1 MIVFNLQCSNC
12 SLSFEGWFGSSKSC
26 ETQIKKK
33 LVQCVS
39 CGSSNITKELSSPN
53 VSIKKGNVDSNEKAL
68 RDFRNKVK
76 EVNKFVKQNFEFVG
90 DQFAYEARK
99 IHYSKSNKK
108 PVYGNATME
117 EVADLN
123 DEGIEVTSF
132 PWVKEDN

>member
-1 MIVFNLQCSNC
+1 MIVFNLQCSDC
-12 SLSFEGWFGSSKSC
+12 SHSFEGWFGSSKSC

-39 CGSSNITKELSSPN
+39 CGSSNITKELSRPN
-53 VSIKKGNVDSNEKAL
+53 VSVKKTNVTPNEKVL

-108 PVYGNATME
+108 PVYGNATKE
-117 EVADLN
+117 EVTDLS
-123 DEGIEVTSF
+123 DEGIEVTSI
-132 PWVKEDN
+132 PWIKEDN

>member
-1 MIVFNLQCSNC
+1 MIVFNLQCSDC
-12 SLSFEGWFGSSKSC
+12 SHSFEGWFGSSKSC

-53 VSIKKGNVDSNEKAL
+53 VSVKKTNVTPNEKAL

-76 EVNKFVKQNFEFVG
+76 EVNK
-90 DQFAYEARK
+90 
-99 IHYSKSNKK
+99 SNKK
-108 PVYGNATME
+108 PVYGNATKE

-123 DEGIEVTSF
+123 DEGIEVTSI
-132 PWVKEDN
+132 PWIKEDN

>member
-1 MIVFNLQCSNC
+1 MIVFNLQCSDC
-12 SLSFEGWFGSSKSC
+12 SHSFEGWFGSSKSC

-39 CGSSNITKELSSPN
+39 CGSPN
-53 VSIKKGNVDSNEKAL
+53 ENAL

-108 PVYGNATME
+108 PVYGNATKE
-117 EVADLN
+117 EVTDLS
-123 DEGIEVTSF
+123 DEGIEVTSI
-132 PWVKEDN
+132 PWIKEDN

>member
-1 MIVFNLQCSNC
+1 MIVFSFQCSDC
-12 SLSFEGWFGSSKSC
+12 SQSFEGWFGSSTSC

-39 CGSSNITKELSSPN
+39 CGSSNITKELSKPN
-53 VSIKKGNVDSNEKAL
+53 VSVKKGNIAPNEKTL

-76 EVNKFVKQNFEFVG
+76 EVNKFVEKNFEFVG

-99 IHYSKSNKK
+99 IHYSKSDKK
-108 PVYGNATME
+108 PVYGNATKK

-123 DEGIEVTSF
+123 DEGIEVTSI

>member
-1 MIVFNLQCSNC
+1 MIVFNLKCSDC
-12 SLSFEGWFGSSKSC
+12 SHSFEGWFGSSKLY

-39 CGSSNITKELSSPN
+39 CGSSNITKELSRPN
-53 VSIKKGNVDSNEKAL
+53 VSVKKADVALNKKAL
-68 RDFRNKVK
+68 KDFRNKVK
-76 EVNKFVKQNFEFVG
+76 EVNKFVEQNFEFVG

-108 PVYGNATME
+108 PVYGNATKA

-123 DEGIEVTSF
+123 DDGIEVNSIL
-132 PWVKEDN
+132 WIKEDN

>member
-1 MIVFNLQCSNC
+1 MIVFNLQCSDC
-12 SLSFEGWFGSSKSC
+12 SHSFEGWFGSSKSC

-53 VSIKKGNVDSNEKAL
+53 VSVKKTNVTPNEKVL

-90 DQFAYEARK
+90 DQFALSL
-99 IHYSKSNKK
+99 IH
-108 PVYGNATME
+108 
-117 EVADLN
+117 
-123 DEGIEVTSF
+123 I
-132 PWVKEDN
+132 

>member
-1 MIVFNLQCSNC
+1 MIVFNLQCSDC
-12 SLSFEGWFGSSKSC
+12 SLAFEGWFGSSKSC
-26 ETQIKKK
+26 EIQIEKK

-39 CGSSNITKELSSPN
+39 CGSSNITKELSRPN
-53 VSIKKGNVDSNEKAL
+53 VSVKKGNVAPNEKAL

-99 IHYSKSNKK
+99 SHYSKSNNK
-108 PVYGNATME
+108 PVYGNATKE

-123 DEGIEVTSF
+123 DEGIEVTSI